1 MIGKINKGCH
11 CDGSSGPRH
20 MVRSKVF
27 PTKFHMTPKSGWH
40 KETPCSVEAVA
51 VDARHLP
58 VCIGDHVIDDLRFTC
73 DLPVVRA
80 VLEYREY

>member
-1 MIGKINKGCH
+1 MT
-11 CDGSSGPRH
+11 GP
-20 MVRSKVF
+20 VDPVTWCAQKFF

-73 DLPVVRA
+73 DLPVVARY
-80 VLEYREY
+80 LLRRGLRW